1 MHSSYCCLSVRM
13 CLGVCGHKK
22 MSSLSELEMLAA
34 KFNATS
40 KSEIS
45 YTCLTNK
52 CHMKGCAKVSF
63 SAV

>member
-1 MHSSYCCLSVRM
+1 MNE
-13 CLGVCGHKK
+13 LG
-22 MSSLSELEMLAA
+22 MLAA

-52 CHMKGCAKVSF
+52 SHMKRCAKASF